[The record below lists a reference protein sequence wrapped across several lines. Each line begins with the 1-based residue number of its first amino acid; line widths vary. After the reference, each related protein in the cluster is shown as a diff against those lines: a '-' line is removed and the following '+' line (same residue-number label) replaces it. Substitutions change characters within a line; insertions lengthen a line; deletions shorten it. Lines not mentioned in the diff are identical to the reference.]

1 MRKAAIVYYSYTNNT
16 KKIAEMI
23 QHKMGGDLFEIK
35 TVTPYTGSY
44 NEVVEQGQKEIN
56 EGFKPPIQPMNIQL
70 EQYDTIILGTPVWWY
85 TLTPA
90 VRTFLSDTDLTG
102 KRIIPF
108 ATNAGWLGHTFQDI
122 RKLCPDSEVA
132 KEMNIEFSE
141 DTLKT
146 SGKDIENW
154 IEGMLK

>member
-23 QHKMGGDLFEIK
+23 QHKMGGDLFQIE
-35 TVTPYTGSY
+35 TVAPYTGSY
-44 NEVVEQGQKEIN
+44 DEVVEQGQKEIN

-90 VRTFLSDTDLTG
+90 VRTFLSETDLSG

-122 RKLCPDSEVA
+122 RKLCPDSEVV
-132 KEMNIEFSE
+132 KEMNVEFSE

-146 SGKDIENW
+146 SGKEIENW
-154 IEGMLK
+154 IEGMQK